1 MKTVQSGIRAREI
14 ALLWA
19 LALLPLSVGCGTAAG
34 PAAEALPGNG
44 SPAAAA
50 VIRGDFTRELLL
62 TGELQSVRSIEIK
75 APQTNIFQMRIQF
88 MAEEGSVVRAGDPL
102 LDFDNSA
109 LAEQVRDLESRILDA
124 EIQIANKDSE
134 LKSALKDLEIE
145 LAQREFDFER
155 TRLEASVDPE
165 VLSRKEHAERQ
176 LALTK
181 ATRELQETRDRIAL
195 TQRRGQAE
203 LDVLTIERD
212 KLKQDMLA
220 ARDGVELLSI
230 RAPAEGLVVYERR
243 QGTTLR
249 YQEGDS
255 CWPGQAVI
263 RLPDLSEMQVV
274 FFVNEVDAPQLRTGM
289 PVRVTLDA
297 FPGRALTGEILS
309 VPSMA
314 VKRDETSKV
323 AVFKVTASLS
333 ETWAGEM
340 KPGMSALGRIVI
352 DRMDDVPLVARER
365 VRFDGEHYWLER
377 VAADGSRGEAQRIDP
392 LSRNERFYVV
402 SEDEFARL
410 TGAAPRDG
418 ARPAAAGVPS

>member
-1 MKTVQSGIRAREI
+1 MTHPVRIWDWFPA
-14 ALLWA
+14 ALLGV
-19 LALLPLSVGCGTAAG
+19 ALLVACAAG
-34 PAAEALPGNG
+34 CSTADGAQTPEIPAGTPGD
-44 SPAAAA
+44 A
-50 VIRGDFTRELLL
+50 ILTRGDFQRELLL
-62 TGELQSVRSIEIK
+62 TGELQAVRSIAIK
-75 APQTNIFQMRIQF
+75 APETSQFQMRIQF
-88 MAEEGSVVRAGDPL
+88 MAEEGTVVEAGDPL
-102 LDFDNSA
+102 LDFDNSSFA
-109 LAEQVRDLESRILDA
+109 DQVRSLETQILDA
-124 EIQIANKDSE
+124 RQQIVSARSS
-134 LKSALKDLEIE
+134 LASALKDLEIE
-145 LAQREFDFER
+145 IAEKEYAYGAAL
-155 TRLEASVDPE
+155 LEAGVDAE
-165 VLSRKEHAERQ
+165 ILSRKEHAERQ